1 MKVVLLKDVENVG
14 EAGGVRTVAD
24 GFARNFLIPNK
35 LAEPATAVNLA
46 YSKKAAKERTRK
58 TEKELVQAQKDA
70 ERIDGEEFIFSVKT
84 DEDKLFGS
92 IDKKAIIEKVNEL
105 EIKIDESSIELD
117 KPIKELGEFPI
128 KFFFNHGIEANAKV
142 IIEKE

>member
-14 EAGGVRTVAD
+14 KAGGIKTVAD
-24 GFARNFLIPNK
+24 GFARNFLIPSR
-35 LAEPATAVNLA
+35 LAEPATAANLVRA
-46 YSKKAAKERTRK
+46 EEITKEQVQKK
-58 TEKELVQAQKDA
+58 EKELVQVQKDA
-70 ERIDGEEFIFSVKT
+70 EKIDGEEFIFSVKT

-92 IDKKAIIEKVNEL
+92 IGKKAIIEKVDEL
-105 EIKIDESSIELD
+105 GIKINESSIELD

-142 IIEKE
+142 IIEKK